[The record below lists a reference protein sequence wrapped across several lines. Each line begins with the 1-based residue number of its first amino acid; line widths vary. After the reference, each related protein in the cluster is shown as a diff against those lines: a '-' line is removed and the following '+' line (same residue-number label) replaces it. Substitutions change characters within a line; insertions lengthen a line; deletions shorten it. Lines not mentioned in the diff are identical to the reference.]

1 MTKEEITY
9 FDELAPVWDRTE
21 IRSTPGRVNA
31 ILDLA
36 GVERGMDIL
45 DLGTGTGVLVPY
57 LSERV
62 GEKGSVKGI
71 DISDGML
78 ARARA
83 KYEDLANVSFEKL
96 DFENDLL
103 EGEYDMIFLYCVYP
117 HLHEP
122 YDTLSWLRKVNL
134 RKGGRIIIAFPS
146 DEKFINNIH
155 GHKHAPHD
163 QLPSAPILAG
173 RLQADGFNARV
184 IAADSDKYIVEV
196 S

>member
-9 FDELAPVWDRTE
+9 FDDLAPVWDKTE
-21 IRSTPGRVNA
+21 IRSTPERVSS

-36 GVERGMDIL
+36 RVGKGMDIL
-45 DLGTGTGVLVPY
+45 DLGTGTGVLIPY
-57 LSERV
+57 LSRLV
-62 GEKGSVKGI
+62 GKTGSVRGI

-78 ARARA
+78 ACARE
-83 KYEDLANVSFEKL
+83 KYGKLANVSFEKL

-122 YDTLSWLRKVNL
+122 YDTLRWLKKVNL
-134 RKGGRIIIAFPS
+134 REGGRIVIAFPS
-146 DEKFINNIH
+146 DETFINNIH

-163 QLPSAPILAG
+163 QLPSAHKLAEILNAE
-173 RLQADGFNARV
+173 GFNAGV
-184 IAADSDKYIVEV
+184 IAADPDKYVVEI